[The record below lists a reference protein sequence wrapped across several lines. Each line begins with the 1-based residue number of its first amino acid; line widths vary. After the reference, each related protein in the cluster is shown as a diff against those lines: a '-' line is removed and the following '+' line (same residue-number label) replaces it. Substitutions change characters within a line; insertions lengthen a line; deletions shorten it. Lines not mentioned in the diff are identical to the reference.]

1 MGFQQGLSG
10 LNAASRG
17 LDVIGHNIANANT
30 VGMKSSRAEFAELYA
45 ATIGGASSTTAGIG
59 VEVGTIS
66 QQFTQGNLSITGN
79 NLDVAVNG
87 SGLFQVTLSDGSTA
101 YTRSGNFKLDKEGNI
116 VTNTGANLMGFPT
129 DVDGVRTSTT
139 PTALQLPTGSPI
151 PAKQTSTIEAELN
164 LDARAKI
171 WNSVTPNTPL
181 TTYGTSLMAFDSQG
195 VEIPVSLYFRRID
208 PPTNNDWEVFTDPTD
223 DASATASLV
232 ATLSF
237 DGNGNLISPLT
248 PSPLPLTS
256 PNPLI
261 GALTP
266 VPTLDLTKVTQSGI
280 PFAVSDLKQDGYT
293 AGELTGINIEDNG
306 VITARYSNGQSQA
319 AGQILLAEFR
329 NVQGLQPEGAGYWVE
344 TFASGQP
351 VRGAPEEGKFGSLR
365 SGALEDS
372 NVDLTAELVN
382 MMTAQRTYQANAQTI
397 KTQDQILSTLVN
409 LR

>member
-30 VGMKSSRAEFAELYA
+30 TGMKSSRAEFAELYA
-45 ATIGGASSTTAGIG
+45 ASISGASSATAGIG
-59 VEVGTIS
+59 VEVGAIS
-66 QQFTQGNLSITGN
+66 QQFTQGNISITGN
-79 NLDVAVNG
+79 NLDVAING
-87 SGLFQVTLSDGSTA
+87 RGFFQVTMSDGTTA
-101 YTRSGNFKLDKEGNI
+101 YTRAGNFKLDKDGGI
-116 VTNTGANLMGFPT
+116 VTNTGAQLMGYAT
-129 DVDGVRTSTT
+129 DEQGVRTSTT
-139 PTALQLPTGSPI
+139 LQPMTLPTGGPI
-151 PAKQTSTIEAELN
+151 PAKQTSTITAELN
-164 LDARAKI
+164 LDARAPI
-171 WNSVTPNTPL
+171 WDSVTPTTPL
-181 TTYGTSLMAFDSQG
+181 TTYGTSLLAFDSQG
-195 VEIPVSLYFRRID
+195 VEIPVSLYFRRIG
-208 PPTNNDWEVFTDPTD
+208 PNTNNDWEVFTDPTD

-232 ATLSF
+232 TTLSF
-237 DGNGNLISPLT
+237 DANGKLISPLT
-248 PSPLPLTS
+248 PVDLPLTS

-266 VPTLDLTKVTQSGI
+266 VPQLDLTAVTQQGI
-280 PFAVSDLKQDGYT
+280 AFAVSDLRQDGYT

-319 AGQILLAEFR
+319 AGQIALAEFR
-329 NVQGLQPEGAGYWVE
+329 NVQGLQPEGGGYWLE

-351 VRGAPEEGKFGSLR
+351 VRGAPEEGKFGALR

-372 NVDLTAELVN
+372 NVDLTQELVN

>member
-30 VGMKSSRAEFAELYA
+30 TGMKSSRAEFAELYA
-45 ATIGGASSTTAGIG
+45 RSIGGASGSTAGIG
-59 VEVGTIS
+59 VEVSAIA
-66 QQFTQGNLSITGN
+66 QQFTQGNISITGN
-79 NLDVAVNG
+79 NLDVAING
-87 SGLFQVTLSDGSTA
+87 PGLFQVTKTDGSTA
-101 YTRSGNFKLDKEGNI
+101 YTRAGNFKLNKDGEI
-116 VTNTGANLMGFPT
+116 VTNTGAQLMGFPT
-129 DVDGVRTSTT
+129 DTDGVRTST
-139 PTALQLPTGSPI
+139 ALQALALPTGGPI
-151 PAKQTSTIEAELN
+151 PAKQTSTVNAELN

-171 WNSVTPNTPL
+171 WDSVTPNTPL
-181 TTYGTSLMAFDSQG
+181 TTYGTSLIAYDSQG
-195 VEIPVSLYFRRID
+195 VEIPVSLYFRRIAPD
-208 PPTNNDWEVFTDPTD
+208 TNNWEVFTDPTD
-223 DASATASLV
+223 DTTAAGSVLG
-232 ATLSF
+232 TLSF
-237 DGNGNLISPLT
+237 DINGNLTSPT
-248 PSPLPLTS
+248 TTIDLPLTS

-266 VPTLDLTKVTQSGI
+266 VPQLDLTKVTQYGRAFS
-280 PFAVSDLKQDGYT
+280 VSDLRQDGYT
-293 AGELTGINIEDNG
+293 AGDLIGVNIEDNG

-319 AGQILLAEFR
+319 AGQVALAEFR
-329 NVQGLQPEGAGYWVE
+329 NIQGLQPDGGGYWVE

-351 VRGAPEEGKFGSLR
+351 VRGAPQEGKFGSLR

-397 KTQDQILSTLVN
+397 KTQDQVLQTLVN